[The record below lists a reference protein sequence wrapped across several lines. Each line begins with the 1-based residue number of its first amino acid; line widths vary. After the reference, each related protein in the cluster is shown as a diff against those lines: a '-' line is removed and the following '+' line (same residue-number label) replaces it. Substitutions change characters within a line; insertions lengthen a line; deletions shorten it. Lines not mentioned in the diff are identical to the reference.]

1 MGFFSNTDLKNQVKS
16 LEEENKELKAQA
28 GSVESLQGDNNRLSE
43 ELATANTALD
53 VAKAKI
59 LESDK
64 AVTEAGK
71 VKAEA
76 AKVIAEQ
83 PAKIAAASSSQV
95 AALGVD
101 PVAESVDT
109 DSVIGVPAGSDAE
122 YNALAKEMES
132 CTSATA
138 RGVIAQK
145 MLKIFENK

>member
-59 LESDK
+59 LESEK
-64 AVTEAGK
+64 VLTEAAE
-71 VKAEA
+71 VKAKAEKVIEDESANVA
-76 AKVIAEQ
+76 AK
-83 PAKIAAASSSQV
+83 ASGVV

-101 PVAESVDT
+101 PVVESTNT
-109 DSVIGVPAGSDAE
+109 DSVTGVTVNSEAE

-132 CTSATA
+132 CTSSTE
-138 RGVIAQK
+138 RGVIANK
-145 MLKIFENK
+145 MLKIFKNK